1 MGIVEHVSDF
11 FGGQLVRCDGTGR
24 KHLGCRRSL
33 FKFQSAHTVVFV
45 QFNSEKDARAAAQ
58 VSCRTSCVQV
68 EAGEFFFSQY
78 LSINDIVQTP
88 SVFTN
93 RRMGLYFISSGN
105 ILPISS
111 AGRPPTSTTAVP
123 AIVAANR
130 TISVSSV
137 MLGISDA
144 MIVTCIM
151 TKKSRRQVQSTSFS
165 SFILKMV
172 I

>member
-1 MGIVEHVSDF
+1 MSNGLSKLRLKEGTTKCRVAAHHLPPRQNF

-105 ILPISS
+105 ILPISTLRS
-111 AGRPPTSTTAVP
+111 ARRPDQWKLSHREHTCAKWPGQTAIESCRP
-123 AIVAANR
+123 Q
-130 TISVSSV
+130 
-137 MLGISDA
+137 
-144 MIVTCIM
+144 TC
-151 TKKSRRQVQSTSFS
+151 
-165 SFILKMV
+165 
-172 I
+172 